1 LVVRICFFF
10 VSFVPSWF
18 KRFFFLSPGG
28 GVMHATWT
36 VFRRELASYFAT
48 PLAYIFI
55 VIFLALAGTLTF
67 FVGGF
72 FERGQADLQPF
83 FNFHPW
89 LYLVLIPALAMR
101 LWAEERK
108 SGTIELFL
116 TLPISIGA
124 AVAGKFLAAW
134 AFAGIALALTFPFWI
149 SVNVLGSPDNGVIL
163 ASYIGSFLM
172 AGGFLAIGS
181 CLSALTKNQVIA
193 FVVTA
198 AVCFLFTVSGST
210 IVLGFLQGWA
220 PDRLVS
226 TIASFSFLT
235 HFSAIVRGVID
246 MRDAVF
252 FASVIGLFLLANVIL
267 VDLKKAD

>member
-1 LVVRICFFF
+1 
-10 VSFVPSWF
+10 
-18 KRFFFLSPGG
+18 
-28 GVMHATWT
+28 MHSTA
-36 VFRRELASYFAT
+36 VIFRRELASYFAT
-48 PLAYIFI
+48 PLAYVFI
-55 VIFLALAGTLTF
+55 VIFLVMAGTLTF
-67 FVGGF
+67 FLGNF

-83 FNFHPW
+83 FSFHPW

-101 LWAEERK
+101 LWSDERK

-116 TLPISIGA
+116 TLPISMTA
-124 AVAGKFLAAW
+124 AVLGKFLAAW
-134 AFAGIALALTFPFWI
+134 AFSGIALALTFPFWI
-149 SVNVLGSPDNGVIL
+149 TVNYLGSPDNGVVL

-172 AGGFLAIGS
+172 AGSFLAVGACI
-181 CLSALTKNQVIA
+181 SALTKNQVIA

-198 AVCFLFTVSGST
+198 TVCFFFTVAGSS

-220 PDRLVS
+220 PEPLIR

-246 MRDAVF
+246 LRDVVYF
-252 FASVIGLFLLANVIL
+252 FSVIGLFLFANAVL

>member
-1 LVVRICFFF
+1 MAGTF
-10 VSFVPSWF
+10 
-18 KRFFFLSPGG
+18 
-28 GVMHATWT
+28 T

-55 VIFLALAGTLTF
+55 VIFLVLAGALTF
-67 FVGGF
+67 FVGSF

-108 SGTIELFL
+108 SGTIELLL
-116 TLPISIGA
+116 TLPISVGA
-124 AVAGKFLAAW
+124 AVLGKFLAAW
-134 AFAGIALALTFPFWI
+134 AFAGIALALTFPFWLT
-149 SVNVLGSPDNGVIL
+149 VAWLGEPDHGVIL

-181 CLSALTKNQVIA
+181 CLSALSKNQVIA

-210 IVLGFLQGWA
+210 IVLGLLQNWA
-220 PDRLVS
+220 PEAITS
-226 TIASFSFLT
+226 TISSFSFLT
-235 HFSAIVRGVID
+235 HFQSIIKGVID
-246 MRDAVF
+246 LRDAVF
-252 FASVIGLFLLANVIL
+252 FASVIGIFLLANVVL